1 MMSRGR
7 MALGIGIA
15 AGALVMFTSFSNP
28 PAQAGRLVD
37 QASAAPFT
45 PVQAWELRRTIFGD
59 DSSEWAN
66 DGECDD
72 PRFFG
77 EGMATDLGTMDVGRD
92 ASDCRALLEA
102 GRIAERNPLL
112 EMAATTCSTIDF
124 GDNSSEWANDGVC
137 DDPRFAGFGVDHML
151 LMQDRG
157 RDADDCRHLCSVG
170 WVWLRSE

>member
-66 DGECDD
+66 DG
-72 PRFFG
+72 
-77 EGMATDLGTMDVGRD
+77 
-92 ASDCRALLEA
+92 
-102 GRIAERNPLL
+102 
-112 EMAATTCSTIDF
+112 
-124 GDNSSEWANDGVC
+124 VC